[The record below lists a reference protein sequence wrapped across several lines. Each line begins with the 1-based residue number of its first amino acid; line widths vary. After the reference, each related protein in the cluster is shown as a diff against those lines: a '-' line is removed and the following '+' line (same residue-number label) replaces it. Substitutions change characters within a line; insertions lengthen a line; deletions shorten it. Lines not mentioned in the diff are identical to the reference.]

1 MITIGHAYGVSD
13 FVPLIIVHM
22 ASGNYI
28 YYSFATRGHMSPI
41 AVSPAGTVREASYSH
56 YDVFFIMTSF
66 APRPALQTYEQ
77 TDTLPRLIYTDDIF
91 VVVLYHDKKL
101 QIRRVSEN
109 VPPLVCY
116 NF

>member
-41 AVSPAGTVREASYSH
+41 AVSPAGTVSDYDR
-56 YDVFFIMTSF
+56 YDVILIMTSF
-66 APRPALQTYEQ
+66 ATEAGLPA
-77 TDTLPRLIYTDDIF
+77 RLTPTA
-91 VVVLYHDKKL
+91 LATHD
-101 QIRRVSEN
+101 
-109 VPPLVCY
+109 
-116 NF
+116 